1 MTTDAA
7 RLRASLSH
15 PVIDAD
21 GHLVEHVPA
30 LLGYVLDEGVAR
42 ADLHQLVAAIVRPD
56 LDTRSFTPADM
67 LRWRIPRS
75 TWWALP
81 SDALDL
87 ATVTAPRLY
96 RRRLDEFGIDF
107 SIVYPSF
114 ALGFVH
120 VGCRD
125 VRVAACRAYNRYA
138 ADAFADVGDR
148 ITPAA
153 IVPMY
158 EPAEAIAVLEHA
170 VGELGLKAVMIG
182 SFAKRPIVDDAGRQ
196 QGPWASWLDFFGI
209 DSAYDYDPFWSRCT
223 DLGVAIAAHSG
234 SMGIGTR
241 QSPTN
246 FMFNHIGHFA
256 ATSEAL
262 AKSLVLGGVTA
273 RNPRLRVAFLE
284 GGVHWAR
291 GLLGDLVGRW
301 QKRNA
306 NAIRLYDPAGTDRA
320 RLAALVDEH
329 APELARRSTDAVT
342 MADVAPENW
351 PATAVDELDAAAVT
365 DASMFFARFVEPF
378 VFGCEADDPLTAGA
392 WRTDE
397 NPLGAKLAAMFGS
410 DIGHWDVRDPTGVLP
425 EAHEAVE
432 HGLLSPG
439 AFREFVHDNVRRFYA
454 DANPDFFK
462 GTAVA

>member
-7 RLRASLSH
+7 RLRASLAH

-30 LLGYVLDEGVAR
+30 LLGYVLDEGVAK
-42 ADLHQLVAAIVRPD
+42 ADLHELVAAVVRPD
-56 LDTRSFTPADM
+56 IDTRAFSPDDM
-67 LRWRIPRS
+67 MRLRIPRS

-96 RRRLDEFGIDF
+96 KRRLDEFGIDF

-120 VGCRD
+120 VGPTD
-125 VRVAACRAYNRYA
+125 VRVAACRAYNRYVA
-138 ADAFADVGDR
+138 EAFADVTDR
-148 ITPAA
+148 IKPAA

-158 EPAEAIAVLEHA
+158 EPNEAIAVLDHA
-170 VGELGLKAVMIG
+170 VVELGLDAVMIG
-182 SFAKRPIVDDAGRQ
+182 SFAKRPILDDDGVQ
-196 QGPWASWLDFFGI
+196 PGPWASWFDLFGI
-209 DSAYDYDPFWSRCT
+209 DSAYDYDPFWRRCT
-223 DLGVAIAAHSG
+223 ELGVAVAAHSG

-291 GLLGDLVGRW
+291 SLLGDLVGRW

-306 NAIRLYDPAGTDRA
+306 TAIGWYDPANTDRV
-320 RLAALVDEH
+320 RLAALIDDY
-329 APELARRSTDAVT
+329 ASDLAGRSTDAVT

-351 PATAVDELDAAAVT
+351 PATAVDELAPAAVT
-365 DASMFFARFVEPF
+365 EEHDFVARFVDPF

-397 NPLGAKLAAMFGS
+397 NPLGVRLAAMFGS
-410 DIGHWDVRDPTGVLP
+410 DIGHWDVRDPTEVLP
-425 EAHEAVE
+425 EAYESVE
-432 HGLLSPG
+432 RGLLTLDD
-439 AFREFVHDNVRRFYA
+439 FREFVHDNVRRFYTS
-454 DANPDFFK
+454 ANPAFFK
-462 GTAVA
+462 GTAVE